1 MKILLAKLALWTTS
15 VLLPRL
21 WAVSSQVW
29 RDAVFLVEAQDT
41 DKDITPEMK
50 QAKAEGSLESTHGLI
65 PPIAHRVVQLA
76 YLWVRT
82 RDFVNG
88 KHS

>member
-21 WAVSSQVW
+21 WAVSRQVW
-29 RDAVFLVEAQDT
+29 RDAVFMVDQQDADT
-41 DKDITPEMK
+41 TVTPEMK

-65 PPIAHRVVQLA
+65 PPVAHRVVQLA

-82 RDFVNG
+82 RDFVNA

>member
-1 MKILLAKLALWTTS
+1 MKLLLAKLALWITS

-29 RDAVFLVEAQDT
+29 RDAVYVVEHQDT
-41 DKDITPEMK
+41 DKDTSPEMK
-50 QAKAEGSLESTHGLI
+50 QAKAEGILESNHGLI
-65 PPIAHRVVQLA
+65 PPVAHRVVQLA

-88 KHS
+88 YHS